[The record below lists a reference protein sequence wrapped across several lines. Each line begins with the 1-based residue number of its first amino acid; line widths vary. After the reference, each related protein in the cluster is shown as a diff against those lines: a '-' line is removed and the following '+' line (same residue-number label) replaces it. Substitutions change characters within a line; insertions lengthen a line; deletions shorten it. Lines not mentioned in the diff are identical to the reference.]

1 MKNNK
6 NFTQADRVSKGTSC
20 PVPEDIKAIEF
31 IQKVT
36 AMLDEWVKQDKRR
49 AFFIIAGTENASNE
63 DARGLAVGNGG
74 EDIELAHIACAA
86 LENNEDFRKAM
97 FHACMLK
104 ESVNE
109 ENDNNDK
116 QFN

>member
-6 NFTQADRVSKGTSC
+6 NFTQADKVGEGVSS

-31 IQKVT
+31 IQNVT
-36 AMLDEWVKQDKRR
+36 DLLDKWVQQDKRR
-49 AFFIIAGTENASNE
+49 AFILVAGAENASDENG
-63 DARGLAVGNGG
+63 RGLAVGSGG
-74 EDIELAHIACAA
+74 EDIELGHIMCGAI
-86 LENNEDFRKAM
+86 ENNEGFRKAM

-109 ENDNNDK
+109 ENDNNNSK
-116 QFN
+116 

>member
-6 NFTQADRVSKGTSC
+6 NFIQAEKVGEGVSS

-36 AMLDEWVKQDKRR
+36 ELLDEWVRQDKRR
-49 AFFIIAGTENASNE
+49 SFLLVAGTENASDENG
-63 DARGLAVGNGG
+63 RGLAVGCGG
-74 EDIELAHIACAA
+74 EDIELGHIVCGAI
-86 LENNEDFRKAM
+86 ENNEDFRKAM
-97 FHACMLK
+97 FSACMLK

-109 ENDNNDK
+109 ENDNNNK
-116 QFN
+116 